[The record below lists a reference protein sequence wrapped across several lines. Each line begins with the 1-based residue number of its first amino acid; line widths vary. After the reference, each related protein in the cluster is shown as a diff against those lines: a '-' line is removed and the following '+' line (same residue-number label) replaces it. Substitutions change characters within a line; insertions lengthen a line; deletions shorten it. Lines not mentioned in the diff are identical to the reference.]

1 MTPCC
6 EDIFYIA
13 KVTPFIDNHR
23 AETNV
28 SQQGDGL
35 KFPMAF
41 STFVKCCS
49 TPVKSGHNPNRLF
62 PTSFELIC
70 RTKNNFNEIYTW
82 GVKLRTQIVWHVSRI
97 FLFCKKKSAR
107 MGFVWSGNSQKW
119 SYHKVKKRWVLIH
132 FPRKNGENAE
142 RCHTKNLFSYQL
154 LPSPLPDIH
163 CGVRLSQ
170 KMSDTWTLNH
180 VKICH
185 CRNAKFPLQWRAQQH
200 SCYE

>member
-1 MTPCC
+1 
-6 EDIFYIA
+6 
-13 KVTPFIDNHR
+13 
-23 AETNV
+23 
-28 SQQGDGL
+28 
-35 KFPMAF
+35 MAF

-49 TPVKSGHNPNRLF
+49 TPVKSGHNPKRPFSTLF
-62 PTSFELIC
+62 ALIC

-82 GVKLRTQIVWHVSRI
+82 AWSLGQKSCGMSPGFFCFAKRSQLEWDLYGVVIVKN
-97 FLFCKKKSAR
+97 L
-107 MGFVWSGNSQKW
+107 
-119 SYHKVKKRWVLIH
+119 SYHKVKKRRVLIH
-132 FPRKNGENAE
+132 FPRKNVENAE

-154 LPSPLPDIH
+154 LPSPWPDIH

-185 CRNAKFPLQWRAQQH
+185 CCNAKFPLQWRAQQH